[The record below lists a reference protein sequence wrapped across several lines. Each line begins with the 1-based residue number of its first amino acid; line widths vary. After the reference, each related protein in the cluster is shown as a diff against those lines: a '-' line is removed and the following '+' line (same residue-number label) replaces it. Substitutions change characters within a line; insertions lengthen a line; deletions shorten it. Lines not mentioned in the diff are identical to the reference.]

1 MNDASGTPIPSGIH
15 GGPGAPAGPAVPDPG
30 APPAP
35 APREALALDGGEP
48 VRRDPWPTYDKGH
61 VFVHA
66 EDEEAAI
73 RAIRSHLY
81 FRYDYRPH
89 GQTEVGRFEAR
100 LCEHFGTRHALAVS
114 TGTAAITLGL
124 MAAGI
129 GPGDDVACPGFAFP
143 ATPSAILLA
152 GARPVLID
160 GDEDLHM
167 DPEDL
172 ARRRTPRMKAVVVV
186 HMRGFAA
193 DMPAIMR
200 SADRAGLVVIE
211 DAVPALGVRLHG
223 RPCGTW
229 GLAGAFSTQSDKSI
243 NTGEGGFVLT
253 DDTALFAR
261 AVALSGAYEG
271 RYRRHFEDESAA
283 IPEGFSDLHLPLYNF
298 RMDEIRGALAAAEME
313 RLPRRLAIQQANYEH
328 VAAGLQGVDG
338 IRIRRPVAP
347 GASLGESL
355 VFFVQSGERGA
366 AAEFASALRAEG
378 VDARNFG
385 AAEETNVRCYWHWRF
400 TLGTDDLDA
409 IREVLPV
416 TSRYLERAV
425 DVPLSPALA
434 AADRD
439 DLIRAVRKVA
449 AALRGP
455 RTWSRPRPAGRA
467 QLEPET
473 V

>member
-1 MNDASGTPIPSGIH
+1 MNDASGIPSDTPH
-15 GGPGAPAGPAVPDPG
+15 TPGDPG
-30 APPAP
+30 HAGE
-35 APREALALDGGEP
+35 EAGSETLALHGGEP

-61 VFVHA
+61 VFVHP

-73 RAIRSHLY
+73 RAVRSHLY
-81 FRYDYRPH
+81 FRYDYRPYH
-89 GQTEVGRFEAR
+89 ETEVGRFEAR
-100 LCEHFGTRHALAVS
+100 LCRYFGSRHSLAVS

-143 ATPSAILLA
+143 ATPSAIMLA

-160 GDEDLHM
+160 GDQDLHM

-200 SADRAGLVVIE
+200 FAEPAGIAVIE

-223 RPCGTW
+223 RHCGTW
-229 GLAGAFSTQSDKSI
+229 GLVGAFSTQSDKSI

-261 AVALSGAYEG
+261 MVALSGAYEG
-271 RYRRHFEDESAA
+271 RCSRHFEDGTAA
-283 IPEGFSDLHLPLYNF
+283 LPEGFSDLHLPLYNF
-298 RMDEIRGALAAAEME
+298 RMDEIRGALAEAEME
-313 RLPRRLAIQQANYEH
+313 RLPRRLAIQQSNYEH
-328 VAAGLQGVDG
+328 VVAGLRDLDA

-355 VFFVQSGERGA
+355 VFFVESGEPGA

-385 AAEETNVRCYWHWRF
+385 AASETNVRCYWHWRF
-400 TLGTDDLDA
+400 LLGTDDLDE
-409 IREVLPV
+409 IRALLPV

-439 DLIRAVRKVA
+439 DLVRAVRKVA
-449 AALRGP
+449 GALRGP
-455 RTWSRPRPAGRA
+455 RTWRHPGAAGRP